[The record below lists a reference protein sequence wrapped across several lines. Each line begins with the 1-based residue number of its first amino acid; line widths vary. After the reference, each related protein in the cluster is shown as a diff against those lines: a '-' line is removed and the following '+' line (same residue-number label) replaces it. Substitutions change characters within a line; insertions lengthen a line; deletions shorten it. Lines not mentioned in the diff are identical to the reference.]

1 MALTVLATYD
11 IVEDSRRA
19 RVAAMLQMHGDR
31 VQKSVF
37 VLSLASEDLAE
48 LSDRIA
54 AVIDTDADSFY
65 VFHQCGECWTRVGCT
80 GQATM
85 PASQH
90 FWILV

>member
-1 MALTVLATYD
+1 MMVIATYD

-37 VLSLASEDLAE
+37 ILSLQAEDLIE
-48 LSDRIA
+48 LSDRVRS
-54 AVIDTDADSFY
+54 VIDVDVDSFY
-65 VFHQCGECWTRVGCT
+65 VFHQCVDCWTRMSCT

-85 PASQH
+85 PEAQH
-90 FWILV
+90 FWIIV